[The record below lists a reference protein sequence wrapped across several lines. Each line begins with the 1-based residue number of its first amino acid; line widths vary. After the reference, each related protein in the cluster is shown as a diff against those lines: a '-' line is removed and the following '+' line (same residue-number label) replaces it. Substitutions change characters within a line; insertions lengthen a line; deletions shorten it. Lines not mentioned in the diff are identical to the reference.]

1 MAMFINT
8 NITSINTQRQLSM
21 SQSSMQ
27 TAMNRLSSGLRIN
40 SAKDDSAGLAIA
52 DRMSAQITGLNQAA
66 RNANDGIS
74 LAQTA
79 EGGLGQITN
88 SLQRLRELSVQSS
101 NATNTASDRA
111 ALQQEAS
118 QLLQEIDRVST
129 QTEFNGTKLLDGSFK
144 AQTFQIGANAGQTI
158 NVTVGSAKT
167 KDLGTGEQS
176 ALTAKGNST
185 AIAEGDLVING
196 TAIRGSSATDDLA
209 SYPNSSKA
217 ASAIA
222 KAAAINASSAQTG
235 VIATADTNVK
245 GGATMMAPPAGVT
258 PGSGNFTV
266 NGVKT
271 SDVSLTSDLATNRAA
286 VVQAINAVKGQTGVE
301 AVDTGDDAQGVKL
314 MAADGRNITVSSAQT
329 AGVFDASLTG
339 VAMNAQSI
347 AGTAVDTA
355 PLTANGTA
363 GTPGAPGT
371 LGTGGALAV
380 AVDDGAK
387 GVISINGINTQEIAL
402 TADAAANQKDIIS
415 KINAISNK
423 TGVVASADTT
433 TGSYSIQLT
442 AADGRQVTTA
452 LSQTASNSATFGS
465 FVAGAVGLSAG
476 TTGNVTGDTSQVTS
490 YGSYTLSSD
499 KEITVTAGT
508 NTSANVSNAG
518 LMAGNYGPKVAY
530 TSTTSNNGLAM
541 SSGDVRINGTNVG
554 ESKSSYDT
562 SSRYAGSVGTAD
574 TQARTA
580 ASAIAKSAAI
590 NALTDQTGVTATV
603 NANVLKGSDMS
614 TGTAGTGTITI
625 NGVNTSTIAVDDVGG
640 SAITAGQNRANVI
653 AAINAI
659 KDQTGVEAVDS
670 NSMDGGI
677 KLVATDGRN
686 IDVQFNNGINSA
698 NSGISTSASGSTVTS
713 HGAGGGAGFTA
724 NTALDFNLNGVN
736 INSGAVTMPTAGD
749 AAALINQYTSRTG
762 VTATAVTSGANTE
775 LQLTSQD
782 GVAIQLSGNS
792 LAAMGLATTDSQS
805 GSSETTFGTYTLSS
819 SKNFTVEKGT
829 TANLENSGLA
839 VGTYGSGKNGQELS
853 KLDISTQ
860 EGAVA
865 AIAALDNAL
874 QQIDTNRATLGAVQN
889 RFTSTISALQSTS
902 ENLTAARSR
911 IQDADFATETA
922 SLSRSQVLQQ
932 AGTAMLAQANA
943 SSQNVLSL
951 LR

>member
-21 SQSSMQ
+21 SQSTMQ

-118 QLLQEIDRVST
+118 QLLQEIDRVSN

-158 NVTVGSAKT
+158 NVTVGSAQT

-176 ALTAKGNST
+176 ALTAKGSST
-185 AIAEGDLVING
+185 AIAEGDLVVNG
-196 TAIRGSSATDDLA
+196 VAIRGSSATDDLA

-217 ASAIA
+217 GSAIA
-222 KAAAINASSAQTG
+222 KAAAINASSAETG
-235 VIATADTNVK
+235 VIATADKNVK
-245 GGATMMAPPAGVT
+245 GGATMMAPPTGVT
-258 PGSGNFTV
+258 PGGGSFTV

-271 SDVSLTSDLATNRAA
+271 SDISLTSDLATNRAA

-314 MAADGRNITVSSAQT
+314 VAADGRNITVSSDQT
-329 AGVFDASLTG
+329 SGVFDASLTG
-339 VAMNAQSI
+339 VAMTSQSI
-347 AGTAVDTA
+347 TGTAVDTG
-355 PLTANGTA
+355 PLTTA
-363 GTPGAPGT
+363 GTPGTPGT
-371 LGTGGALAV
+371 LGVGGALAV

-387 GVISINGINTQEIAL
+387 GIISINGINTQEITL
-402 TADAAANQKDIIS
+402 TSDASANQKDIIS
-415 KINAISNK
+415 KINAVSDK

-433 TGSYSIQLT
+433 TGSYAIQLT
-442 AADGRQVTTA
+442 AADGRQVTTT
-452 LSQTASNSATFGS
+452 LSQTASNTNDGSS
-465 FVAGAVGLSAG
+465 FVAAAVGLSAA
-476 TTGNVTGDTSQVTS
+476 TTGNVTGAASQVTN

-518 LMAGNYGPKVAY
+518 LMAGSYGPKVAY

-541 SSGDVRINGTNVG
+541 SSGDVRINGSNIG
-554 ESKSSYDT
+554 ESKSAYDT
-562 SSRYAGSVGTAD
+562 YSRYAGSVGIAD
-574 TQARTA
+574 GESRTA

-590 NALTDQTGVTATV
+590 NAVTDQTGVTATV
-603 NANVLKGSDMS
+603 NANVLKGEGMS
-614 TGTAGTGTITI
+614 TGTVGTGTITI
-625 NGVNTSTIAVDDVGG
+625 NGVSTSTIAVDDVGG

-670 NSMDGGI
+670 NSMEGGI
-677 KLVATDGRN
+677 KLVAADGRN
-686 IDVQFNNGINSA
+686 IDVQFNNGINSG
-698 NSGISTSASGSTVTS
+698 NSGIGTSASGSTVT
-713 HGAGGGAGFTA
+713 GNAAGGGFTGP
-724 NTALDFNLNGVN
+724 LDFSLNGVS
-736 INSGAVTMPTAGD
+736 ISSGAVNITTATD

-762 VTATAVTSGANTE
+762 VTATTVASGANTE
-775 LQLTSQD
+775 LQFTTSD
-782 GVAIQLSGNS
+782 GVAIQLGGNS
-792 LAAMGLATTDSQS
+792 LADLGLATTDSHA
-805 GSSETTFGTYTLSS
+805 GASETTFATYTLSS

-839 VGTYGSGKNGQELS
+839 VGTYGAGKNGQELS

-860 EGAVA
+860 EGAVS

-922 SLSRSQVLQQ
+922 SLSRAQVLQQ